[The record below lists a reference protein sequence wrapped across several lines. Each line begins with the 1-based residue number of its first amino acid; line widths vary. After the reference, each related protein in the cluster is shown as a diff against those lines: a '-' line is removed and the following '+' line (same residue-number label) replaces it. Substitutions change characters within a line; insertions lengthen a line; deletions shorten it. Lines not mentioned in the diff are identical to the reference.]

1 LLVGKKV
8 EEFFIRVESFSMTG
22 EFKGQVVLI
31 TGAAQGLGLSM
42 AEAFSEKGAVVV
54 GTDVNYAGLR
64 TAARQQP
71 GLEIY
76 RMDVT
81 KPSDIRRVVKAVEK
95 RHGKID
101 VLVNNAGVNT
111 LHHRVN
117 VDKFPVQEWN
127 RLIEVNLT
135 GAFLVAQGVLP
146 GMLKRKN
153 GRIIQ
158 IGSVLGKIPARL
170 QCAFNSAKA
179 GLAQLTRSMAI
190 ELGSSGIL
198 VNCVA
203 PGSIMT
209 DGTKKLFYGNDAKQ
223 GVFSRRLL
231 AHIPMGRAGLPKE
244 VSGAVLFFASPASAY
259 VTGQVLCVD
268 GGWTAG
274 GFLRDF

>member
-1 LLVGKKV
+1 MNGI
-8 EEFFIRVESFSMTG
+8 FD
-22 EFKGQVVLI
+22 GQVVMI
-31 TGAAQGLGLSM
+31 TGAAQGLGLAM
-42 AEAFSEKGAVVV
+42 AEAFLEEGAVVV
-54 GTDVNYAGLR
+54 GTDVNDTGLR
-64 TAARQQP
+64 AAARHQS
-71 GLEIY
+71 GLEIH

-81 KPSDIRRVVKAVEK
+81 RPGEIRQVVKAVEK

-111 LHHRVN
+111 LRHRVN
-117 VDKFPVQEWN
+117 VDKFPIQEWD
-127 RLIEVNLT
+127 RLIEVNLK

-146 GMLKRKN
+146 GMLKRKK

-190 ELGSSGIL
+190 ELGPSGIL

-209 DGTKKLFYGNDAKQ
+209 DGTKKLFYGNGAKQ
-223 GVFSRRLL
+223 GVFSQRLL
-231 AHIPMGRAGLPKE
+231 AHIPMGRAGHPKE
-244 VSGAVLFFASPASAY
+244 VSGAVLFFASEASGY

-274 GFLRDF
+274 GFFRDF

>member
-1 LLVGKKV
+1 MLVGKKV
-8 EEFFIRVESFSMTG
+8 EAFFIRVESFSMTG

-64 TAARQQP
+64 TAARHQP
-71 GLEIY
+71 VLEIH

-111 LHHRVN
+111 LHYRVN

-274 GFLRDF
+274 GFFRDF

>member
-1 LLVGKKV
+1 MLVGKKV
-8 EEFFIRVESFSMTG
+8 EAFFIHVESFSMTG
-22 EFKGQVVLI
+22 EFEGQVVMI

-42 AEAFSEKGAVVV
+42 AEAFLVKGAVVV
-54 GTDVNYAGLR
+54 GTDVNDVGLR
-64 TAARQQP
+64 TAARHQP
-71 GLEIY
+71 GLEIHQ
-76 RMDVT
+76 MDVT
-81 KPSDIRRVVKAVEK
+81 QPSEIRRVVKAVEK

-117 VDKFPVQEWN
+117 VDKFPLQEWN

-158 IGSVLGKIPARL
+158 IGSVLGKI
-170 QCAFNSAKA
+170 
-179 GLAQLTRSMAI
+179 QLTRSMAI

-209 DGTKKLFYGNDAKQ
+209 DGTKKLFYGNGAKQ
-223 GVFSRRLL
+223 GVFSQRLL

-274 GFLRDF
+274 GFFRDF

>member
-8 EEFFIRVESFSMTG
+8 EAFFIRVESFSMTG

-42 AEAFSEKGAVVV
+42 AEAFLEKGAVVV
-54 GTDVNYAGLR
+54 GTDVNDVGLR
-64 TAARQQP
+64 TAARHQP
-71 GLEIY
+71 GLEIH

-81 KPSDIRRVVKAVEK
+81 ETSDIRRVVKAVEK

-117 VDKFPVQEWN
+117 VDKFPIQEWN

-274 GFLRDF
+274 GFFRDF

>member
-1 LLVGKKV
+1 MLVGNRW
-8 EEFFIRVESFSMTG
+8 RVFSSAGNVHLMNGSFD
-22 EFKGQVVLI
+22 GQVVMI
-31 TGAAQGLGLSM
+31 TRAAQGLGLAM
-42 AEAFSEKGAVVV
+42 AEAFLEEGAVVV
-54 GTDVNYAGLR
+54 GTDVNDTGLR
-64 TAARQQP
+64 AAARHQS
-71 GLEIY
+71 GLEIH

-81 KPSDIRRVVKAVEK
+81 RPGEIRQVVKAVEK

-111 LHHRVN
+111 LRHRVN
-117 VDKFPVQEWN
+117 VDKFPIQEWD
-127 RLIEVNLT
+127 RLIEVNLK

-146 GMLKRKN
+146 GMLKRKK

-190 ELGSSGIL
+190 ELGPSGIL

-209 DGTKKLFYGNDAKQ
+209 DGTKKLFYGSGAKQ

-231 AHIPMGRAGLPKE
+231 AHIPMGRAGHPKE
-244 VSGAVLFFASPASAY
+244 VSGAVLFFASEASGY

-274 GFLRDF
+274 GFFRDF